1 MPNRTTPLTTP
12 TLGRGQGARPGAAPV
27 SRDGERTLVGALSVP
42 IEQFAPDPAQPRRT
56 MDDAGLRDLA
66 ASLKEYGVLQPLLVH
81 EDGTLDDGRTRY
93 MIVAGGRRYAAAVL
107 AGLVHLPVVVKD
119 TDGADLRITQLIENV
134 QRQDLAP
141 LEEARAFQE
150 LMDAEGLSAEALG
163 ARLHISGQ
171 KVRDRLLVLAHQP
184 LADAVQRGQ
193 IGATVAAEILRLP
206 AEGQVQ
212 VEALIDAGGT
222 IDQSAVRALRDDLKA
237 AGVVNPRA
245 KGGGRPRKEQARE
258 RVETRVSVSADQW
271 TIDMQGPPQLP
282 VAPMTPVVTVLDRLA
297 TTLGTRDTAAVMDV
311 VRFGAAEGW
320 SCAQLVAALEAVG
333 DDATP

>member
-1 MPNRTTPLTTP
+1 MPNRKAPLAIP
-12 TLGRGQGARPGAAPV
+12 SLGRGQAAHPAGSPVTREGERVLPGAM
-27 SRDGERTLVGALSVP
+27 SVP
-42 IEQFAPDPAQPRRT
+42 IEQVVPDPNQPRRD
-56 MDDAGLRDLA
+56 MGDERLAELA
-66 ASLKEYGVLQPLLVH
+66 ASLTEYGVLQPLLVR
-81 EDGTLDDGRTRY
+81 DAGLLDDGRTRY

-107 AGLVHLPVVVKD
+107 AGLTRLPVVVKD
-119 TDGADLRITQLIENV
+119 TDGAELRITQLIENV

-150 LMDAEGLSAEALG
+150 LMDDAGLSAEALG
-163 ARLHISGQ
+163 GRLHISGQ

-206 AEGQVQ
+206 AEGQAQ
-212 VEALIDAGGT
+212 METLIDAGGT
-222 IDQSAVRALRDDLKA
+222 IDQPAVRALRDELKA

-258 RVETRVSVSADQW
+258 HAGTRVPANADQW
-271 TIDMQGPPQLP
+271 TIDMQGPPPPP
-282 VAPMTPVVTVLDRLA
+282 VAPTTPVVTVLDRLTA
-297 TTLGTRDTAAVMDV
+297 TLGTRDTAAVIEV
-311 VRFGAAEGW
+311 ARFGAAEGW

-333 DDATP
+333 NDTL